1 MPSSPV
7 IVKSITVDAA
17 DWFVEIV
24 KLDICELVMFPLISK
39 LTVEP
44 SSVVAGITVAEGF
57 SVGDG

>member
-1 MPSSPV
+1 M
-7 IVKSITVDAA
+7 KSITVDAA